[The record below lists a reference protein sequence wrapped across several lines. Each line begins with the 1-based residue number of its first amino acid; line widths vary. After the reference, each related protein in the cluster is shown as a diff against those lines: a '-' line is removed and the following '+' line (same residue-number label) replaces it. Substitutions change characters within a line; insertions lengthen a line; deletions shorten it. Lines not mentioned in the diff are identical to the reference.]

1 MYTCGVLVLLL
12 LVFAGDVVFSTTEL
26 EAPGF
31 GNGTEVPTNSSEG
44 FSWLELTVMSATS
57 VRITW
62 PGMTD
67 LQSYHRVLYGKPGAE
82 EQLHVLLKPGD
93 NAYIISHLIPSSSYR
108 VCILKSDQTEPHPAQ
123 CRVFTTA
130 EDTLAVE
137 YKAKGA
143 ILGGVVIML
152 IFVGIIYRC
161 VLRRYRTSQGHPDD
175 AGATPLTDLGLVEV
189 HGDAGKKL
197 GDVLSVSDSREIT
210 DDDFRVTRVR

>member
-1 MYTCGVLVLLL
+1 MYTCGLLI
-12 LVFAGDVVFSTTEL
+12 LVFTGDVVFSSSEL
-26 EAPGF
+26 EAF
-31 GNGTEVPTNSSEG
+31 GTENGTEVPRNGSAG

-62 PGMTD
+62 PGMPD

-161 VLRRYRTSQGHPDD
+161 VLRRYRTSQGTPDD
-175 AGATPLTDLGLVEV
+175 AGATPLTDLGGLVEV
-189 HGDAGKKL
+189 HGDGGKKL
-197 GDVLSVSDSREIT
+197 GDILSDSREIT
-210 DDDFRVTRVR
+210 EDDFRVTRVR